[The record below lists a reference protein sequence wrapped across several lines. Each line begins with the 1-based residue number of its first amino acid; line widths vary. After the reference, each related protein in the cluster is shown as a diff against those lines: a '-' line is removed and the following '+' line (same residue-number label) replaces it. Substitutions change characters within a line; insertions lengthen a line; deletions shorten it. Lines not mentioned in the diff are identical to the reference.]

1 MNLIR
6 EIFLTICNM
15 TFTAGIV
22 ILLVLLARQ
31 LLRKSPKIFSYMLW
45 GIVAFRLICPF
56 SFSSRYSLFSLDLLS
71 RHVSSGNQMIWNT
84 TNNLQSPRI
93 NDATNTAD
101 NTSSGSTPSDT
112 SDVTETARQTSAE
125 KAASQSD
132 DTRLPFQAMQMPDL
146 QQLSVL
152 YRLLFLRLIPKAQE
166 HLYRKFLLFP
176 IS

>member
-1 MNLIR
+1 MIMNLIR

-15 TFTAGIV
+15 SFTAGIV

-45 GIVAFRLICPF
+45 GIVVFRLICPF

-84 TNNLQSPRI
+84 TNVLQSPRI

-101 NTSSGSTPSDT
+101 NTS
-112 SDVTETARQTSAE
+112 
-125 KAASQSD
+125 
-132 DTRLPFQAMQMPDL
+132 
-146 QQLSVL
+146 
-152 YRLLFLRLIPKAQE
+152 
-166 HLYRKFLLFP
+166 
-176 IS
+176 

>member
-15 TFTAGIV
+15 SFTAGIV

-71 RHVSSGNQMIWNT
+71 RHISSGNQMIWDT
-84 TNNLQSPRI
+84 TDDLQSPNVI
-93 NDATNTAD
+93 YNGNTAG
-101 NTSSGSTPSDT
+101 NTNSGGTPSD
-112 SDVTETARQTSAE
+112 
-125 KAASQSD
+125 
-132 DTRLPFQAMQMPDL
+132 
-146 QQLSVL
+146 
-152 YRLLFLRLIPKAQE
+152 
-166 HLYRKFLLFP
+166 